1 MDKTNAIIA
10 MKKLFGLLI
19 LSLTLLSCQDE
30 DRKELMDKPQ
40 TEKVPDSIQV
50 LEGEFVYSAEAAV
63 MRGENFV
70 YGVTLDS
77 MSKVLSKKIAPLKS
91 DDFEM
96 IPVTIKAQIKPNI
109 AQEGWEEMIEI
120 IEIIEVPEGAK
131 VLDTIKD

>member
-1 MDKTNAIIA
+1 

-19 LSLTLLSCQDE
+19 LSLVLFSCQDE
-30 DRKELMDKPQ
+30 DRKELMDKTQ

-50 LEGEFVYSAEAAV
+50 LEGEFVYSADAAV

-77 MSKVLSKKIAPLKS
+77 MSQVLSDKVAPLKS

-109 AQEGWEEMIEI
+109 GREGWEEMIEI
-120 IEIIEVPEGAK
+120 IEIIEVPEEAK
-131 VLDTIKD
+131 VSDTIKN

>member
-1 MDKTNAIIA
+1 

-19 LSLTLLSCQDE
+19 LSLVLFSCQDE

-40 TEKVPDSIQV
+40 TAKVPDSIQV
-50 LEGEFVYSAEAAV
+50 LEGEFVYSADAAV

-77 MSKVLSKKIAPLKS
+77 MSQVLSDKIAPLKS

-109 AQEGWEEMIEI
+109 GREGWEEMIEI
-120 IEIIEVPEGAK
+120 IEIIEVPEEAK
-131 VLDTIKD
+131 VIDTIKN

>member
-1 MDKTNAIIA
+1 

-19 LSLTLLSCQDE
+19 LSLTLFSCQDE

-50 LEGEFVYSAEAAV
+50 LEGEFVYSADAAV

-77 MSKVLSKKIAPLKS
+77 MSKVLSEKIAPLKS

-96 IPVTIKAQIKPNI
+96 IPVTVKAQIKPNI
-109 AQEGWEEMIEI
+109 AREGWEEMIEI
-120 IEIIEVPEGAK
+120 IEIIEVPEEAK
-131 VLDTIKD
+131 VLDTIKK

>member
-1 MDKTNAIIA
+1 

-19 LSLTLLSCQDE
+19 LSLVLFSCQDE
-30 DRKELMDKPQ
+30 DRKELMDKTQ

-50 LEGEFVYSAEAAV
+50 LEGEFVYSADAAV

-77 MSKVLSKKIAPLKS
+77 MSQVLSDKIAPLKS

-109 AQEGWEEMIEI
+109 GREGWEEMIEI
-120 IEIIEVPEGAK
+120 IEIIEVPEEAK
-131 VLDTIKD
+131 VSDTIKN

>member
-1 MDKTNAIIA
+1 LDKTNAIIA

>member
-1 MDKTNAIIA
+1 

>member
-1 MDKTNAIIA
+1 

-19 LSLTLLSCQDE
+19 LSLVLFSCQDE

-40 TEKVPDSIQV
+40 TAKVPDSIQV
-50 LEGEFVYSAEAAV
+50 LEGEFVYSADAAV

-77 MSKVLSKKIAPLKS
+77 MSQVLSDKIAPLKS

-96 IPVTIKAQIKPNI
+96 IPVTIKAQIKPNKRPFFCKCSI
-109 AQEGWEEMIEI
+109 QRI
-120 IEIIEVPEGAK
+120 
-131 VLDTIKD
+131 